1 MLSSISDKELLS
13 RIDQLCRAERE
24 TTVAI
29 LRHLNEI
36 ERRRLHLQL
45 GYSSMFAYCTGHL
58 RYSESA
64 AGRRLQVARCLLR
77 FPEIGLFLERGEVT
91 VVTVSQIASVLTK
104 ATANELLEK
113 IRGKTQ
119 ADVEAIASAFRPPVA
134 LRDRVQHVTVPASP
148 QEATA
153 KERLLVNPVANYSH
167 CGSEEAPNAVVPKL
181 YIQFLADKVFM
192 EKYREACALLSNR
205 IPDLSFETVFS
216 ELLKEFIARHD
227 PKARLARREQ
237 RAAVRPAAVSEKPSP
252 RTSGRRPIPANTRDA
267 VFARDHS
274 QCTYVGAGGRRCG
287 ETRRLHVDHIV
298 PVAHGGTHDG
308 TNLRLLC
315 AQHNQFEAE
324 RVLGKTIMDQYR
336 RRNPAA
342 PP

>member
-1 MLSSISDKELLS
+1 MLSSISDRELLS
-13 RIDQLCRAERE
+13 RIDQLRRVERE

-36 ERRRLHLQL
+36 ERRRLYLQL
-45 GYSSMFAYCTGHL
+45 GYPSMFAYCTGHL

-64 AGRRLQVARCLLR
+64 AGRRLQVARCLLQ

-91 VVTVSQIASVLTK
+91 VVTVSQVASVLTK
-104 ATANELLEK
+104 STANDLLER

-119 ADVEAIASAFRPPVA
+119 ADVEAIASAFRPPVT
-134 LRDRVQHVTVPASP
+134 LRDRVQHVTVPAAHAPSRESRA
-148 QEATA
+148 Q
-153 KERLLVNPVANYSH
+153 VNPVANYSH
-167 CGSEEAPNAVVPKL
+167 CGSEKAPNAVVPKL
-181 YIQFLADKVFM
+181 YIQFLADDAFM

-205 IPDLSFETVFS
+205 IPELSFETVFS

-237 RAAVRPAAVSEKPSP
+237 RAAIRPAAVSEKPSP
-252 RTSGRRPIPANTRDA
+252 RAIGRPPIPARTRDA
-267 VFARDHS
+267 VFARDKS

-287 ETRRLHVDHIV
+287 ETRRLHVDHII
-298 PVAHGGTHDG
+298 PVAHGGTHDV

-315 AQHNQFEAE
+315 AQHNQLEAD
-324 RVLGKTIMDQYR
+324 RVLGKGIMDQYR
-336 RRNPAA
+336 RGHSTA

>member
-1 MLSSISDKELLS
+1 MLSAISDRELLS
-13 RIDQLCRAERE
+13 RIDQLRRVERE

-36 ERRRLHLQL
+36 ERRRLYLQL

-64 AGRRLQVARCLLR
+64 AGRRLQVARCLLQ

-104 ATANELLEK
+104 STANDLLEK

-119 ADVEAIASAFRPPVA
+119 ADVEAIASTFRPPVT
-134 LRDRVQHVTVPASP
+134 LRDRVQPVTV
-148 QEATA
+148 ATA
-153 KERLLVNPVANYSH
+153 PSSSSKPRVLVNPDANSH
-167 CGSEEAPNAVVPKL
+167 CGSEKAPNAVVSKL
-181 YIQFLADKVFM
+181 YIQFLADEAFM
-192 EKYREACALLSNR
+192 KKYREACALLSNR
-205 IPDLSFETVFS
+205 IPELSFETVFG
-216 ELLKEFIARHD
+216 ELLNEFIERHA

-237 RAAVRPAAVSEKPSP
+237 RARARPAAAPENPSP
-252 RTSGRRPIPANTRDA
+252 RTNSRPPIPARTRDV
-267 VFARDHS
+267 VFARDHG

-287 ETRRLHVDHIV
+287 ETRRLHVDHII
-298 PVAHGGTHDG
+298 PVAHGGSHDAS
-308 TNLRLLC
+308 NLRLLC
-315 AQHNQFEAE
+315 APHNQLEAD
-324 RVLGKTIMDQYR
+324 RVLGKDIMDQYR
-336 RRNPAA
+336 RRSPAA